1 MSKPDFKPLITAAAS
16 AGSAA
21 AKVASEVH
29 KLCKGKRR
37 ANCDD
42 LKTEAYAEFLAGRK
56 ARDLNVTD
64 RRTYDAMRQGF
75 SRFYKDKGW
84 TKSSAKPGKSDSTG
98 AKPADVNHAAMMHWI
113 DQGIEAIEE
122 ADAADFAV
130 DQAIKILKDFRA
142 QFNTLKPSK

>member
-1 MSKPDFKPLITAAAS
+1 MSKYDFKPLINAAAS

-21 AKVASEVH
+21 AKVASEVN
-29 KLCKGKRR
+29 KLCKGKRK
-37 ANCDD
+37 AQCEDM
-42 LKTEAYAEFLAGRK
+42 KAEAYAEFLAGRK
-56 ARDLNVTD
+56 ARDLNMTD

-75 SRFYKDKGW
+75 SRFFKEKGW
-84 TKSSAKPGKSDSTG
+84 GKSGGSNNKSDSIG
-98 AKPADVNHAAMMHWI
+98 AKPAEVNHASMMHWI